1 MAILLDQYAET
12 RLEAIRTKAQR
23 QQGRLVH
30 QLMNEV
36 ITALWTMPEAR
47 GKTIKL
53 QHGVAKLEVTRK
65 SLTSLQ
71 RLIEDLANAGYAMGD
86 EISVWVGSFRNAIQ
100 INLGSE
106 YLPPDGDSEAVMVDG
121 T

>member
-12 RLEAIRTKAQR
+12 RLEAIRTKA
-23 QQGRLVH
+23 GSVSKEEFVSLVH

-65 SLTSLQ
+65 G
-71 RLIEDLANAGYAMGD
+71 N
-86 EISVWVGSFRNAIQ
+86 
-100 INLGSE
+100 
-106 YLPPDGDSEAVMVDG
+106 
-121 T
+121 